1 MSVTL
6 DGDLTVPVPLGAPAF
21 SYPISNFRGL
31 QHITQEYAVLS
42 TEVPPP
48 PLGTK
53 HHIYSNAICAEQS
66 GATASGIISKFTRT
80 FVNYPRSTITA
91 KRWNVEGDAS
101 KITISSDLTPNQRRQ
116 GFYFSEELF
125 YELDLDPIEY
135 HFGAP
140 VEVTYTYPA
149 FDYYDSFIIGE
160 QTNTINEPSSQVKH
174 RGRAPYTVTVMG
186 LETSMFINLMDS
198 KYAEFISG
206 SDTQITSNTK
216 IYYKGEI
223 YSPLYINQEAGTVT
237 IRVGSENVVLSNAQ
251 LEVLLNEPSGF
262 DISSIPIKDKWIPRK
277 VNYRVQPLGEG
288 YEQVESNRLEVAK
301 AVGTRYTKPNI
312 DQYLEAVEAGIQIRG
327 KTTRV
332 EQHLGC
338 IYKIVETL
346 IPLK

>member
-6 DGDLTVPVPLGAPAF
+6 DGDLTVPVPLGAPEF

-48 PLGTK
+48 PLGSK

-66 GATASGIISKFTRT
+66 GAKASGIISKFTRT
-80 FVNYPRSTITA
+80 FVNFPRETITA
-91 KRWNVEGDAS
+91 KRWNVDSEGAVGQ
-101 KITISSDLTPNQRRQ
+101 TLTPNQQRNK
-116 GFYFSEELF
+116 FYFSDELF

-135 HFGAP
+135 HFGSP

-149 FDYYDSFIIGE
+149 FDYYNSFIIGQE
-160 QTNTINEPSSQVKH
+160 TNDINSASSRVVH
-174 RGRAPYTVTVMG
+174 RGRAPYTLTVMG
-186 LETSMFINLMDS
+186 LETSLYINLMDS
-198 KYAEFISG
+198 KYAEYISG
-206 SDTQITSNTK
+206 ADTQITSNTK
-216 IYYKGEI
+216 IYYKGQI
-223 YSPLYINQEAGTVT
+223 YSPLFINQQTGTVT
-237 IRVGSENVVLSNAQ
+237 IRVGTENVVLTNAQ

-288 YEQVESNRLEVAK
+288 YESVENNRLEVAK

-312 DQYLEAVEAGIQIRG
+312 EQYLEAVEAGIQIRG

-338 IYKIVETL
+338 IYRIVETL